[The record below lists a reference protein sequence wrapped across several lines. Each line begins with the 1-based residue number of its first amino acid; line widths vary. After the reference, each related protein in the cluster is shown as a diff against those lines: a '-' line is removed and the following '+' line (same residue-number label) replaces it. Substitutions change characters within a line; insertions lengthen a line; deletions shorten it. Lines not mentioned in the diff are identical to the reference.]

1 MPDHW
6 WCWRLFHCGRSRQ
19 EVTQG
24 TEIKSESHHRAN
36 QIRVPSPGSSIEISR
51 LQPPQIQ
58 LKNVPFDA
66 GQIMMIVVVVAVAVV
81 MGVTA

>member
-58 LKNVPFDA
+58 LKMNPLA
-66 GQIMMIVVVVAVAVV
+66 GQIMMIVVVVAVA